1 MDKSGRYSTGQPTVD
16 YFQRW
21 PQKLRLNMTLA
32 YYGWD
37 NDEIMTMS
45 AAQYR
50 EWIKSL
56 SVPLHIVVINYMFV
70 ADRQFEQPFDL

>member
-1 MDKSGRYSTGQPTVD
+1 
-16 YFQRW
+16 
-21 PQKLRLNMTLA
+21 MTLA

-50 EWIKSL
+50 ERIKSL